1 MAQESESEK
10 AIHGNVLPLASA
22 PNESH
27 PKRIFK
33 TPLSGVWAPLLLAAV
48 TFLVYGPSLKSD
60 FVYDARRVIL
70 EEGFIT
76 SAGHLPPVLSLK
88 VLGMPLILGDRPG
101 QLLYLILIAAVC
113 GREPFGYHLCS
124 NLLHAANVALLFVL
138 LRRLIA
144 NECAG
149 LTKIDARKAQLA
161 AGVVSLIFALHPIS
175 TETVANISYSSDL
188 LLTFF
193 TLLALLA
200 ATTFRPENIRSVI
213 GMGSA
218 GAFCALAAVTS
229 KESGV
234 AAALALIVYW
244 FLFRRREAK
253 GPWLLFLGAATAVT
267 AAFLAARFHF
277 APPGQVHLDYIG
289 GAFRQVFLIQPHL
302 WVFMMGKLLWPMHL
316 SADYMPDNSSG
327 ISLPFSLAVLA
338 VVIVLQEWLSARS
351 RIGALGVA
359 IYWLGLATV
368 SNFIPL
374 YRALADR
381 YYYLPMAGMAMQL
394 LALLLM
400 ALKSRRGF
408 WLTTASLCA
417 ALVPLTALTL
427 IRQDVFANEF
437 SLWSDT
443 LQVSPRSM
451 IAHNNL
457 GNVFAQRG
465 RVDEAMVQYQEAL
478 AINPAYAVTHYNLGV
493 AFMQKGRVDE
503 AIAQYQEAL
512 KIDPEDAESHCNLG
526 VSFMQKG
533 RVDEAITQYRKALEN
548 NPYNANVHCNLGAAL
563 FQQRRIDEAIDQF
576 QQALR
581 LKPDYGDALTNLA
594 KAQAMVRQTSGSN

>member
-1 MAQESESEK
+1 
-10 AIHGNVLPLASA
+10 
-22 PNESH
+22 
-27 PKRIFK
+27 
-33 TPLSGVWAPLLLAAV
+33 
-48 TFLVYGPSLKSD
+48 
-60 FVYDARRVIL
+60 
-70 EEGFIT
+70 
-76 SAGHLPPVLSLK
+76 
-88 VLGMPLILGDRPG
+88 
-101 QLLYLILIAAVC
+101 
-113 GREPFGYHLCS
+113 
-124 NLLHAANVALLFVL
+124 
-138 LRRLIA
+138 
-144 NECAG
+144 
-149 LTKIDARKAQLA
+149 
-161 AGVVSLIFALHPIS
+161 
-175 TETVANISYSSDL
+175 
-188 LLTFF
+188 
-193 TLLALLA
+193 
-200 ATTFRPENIRSVI
+200 
-213 GMGSA
+213 
-218 GAFCALAAVTS
+218 VTS

-533 RVDEAITQYRKALEN
+533 RVDEAITQYRKALEI

>member
-1 MAQESESEK
+1 
-10 AIHGNVLPLASA
+10 LPLASA

-503 AIAQYQEAL
+503 AIAQY
-512 KIDPEDAESHCNLG
+512 
-526 VSFMQKG
+526 
-533 RVDEAITQYRKALEN
+533 RKSLEI
-548 NPYNANVHCNLGAAL
+548 NPYNAKVHCNLGAAL